1 MHTIGSSCRRRGTST
16 VFGVMIFIGIM
27 FTAVI
32 PMFLVMNQ
40 ADTLQEIRKV
50 EVGRLD
56 EEHATESVFFHL
68 ETSIDFDSEAGVNK
82 PIIKLVF
89 YNRCEIAVKIVH
101 VWINGELREV
111 NYLIPPTG
119 QDSWVLRD
127 FVEYDI
133 GTPLSFSVMAVT
145 DKGNILLPPSGNP
158 EYSFILGLG
167 GSWKHEV
174 YSIYIMMTQKRSQ
187 LRILVI
193 RTNEFDGAPI
203 EPHTTIFND
212 GVAMNLDGY
221 LIGVPYDGTYRV
233 IVTWLHEIE
242 LTEDGGAEVRLGE
255 DCLAA
260 LVII

>member
-1 MHTIGSSCRRRGTST
+1 
-16 VFGVMIFIGIM
+16 M

-40 ADTLQEIRKV
+40 TDTLHEIRKV

-101 VWINGELREV
+101 VWINGEPREV

-127 FVEYDI
+127 FVDPQ
-133 GTPLSFSVMAVT
+133 TTDPVSFSLMAVT

-158 EYSFILGLG
+158 EYSFNPDSLI
-167 GSWKHEV
+167 GSWEHEV

-187 LRILVI
+187 LHILVI